1 MKMESPG
8 SFTGAYYVSSVC
20 DLRDESLY
28 IGRGSHWQP
37 PQKGMQHQ
45 SVMHGHQSWQHQQRI
60 KSFHQPN
67 WSADNVTEPTLDAS
81 AAAKPLT
88 YDTARPPPSVV

>member
-37 PQKGMQHQ
+37 PQKRNAAPVSNAWA
-45 SVMHGHQSWQHQQRI
+45 SVMATPTAYQE
-60 KSFHQPN
+60 FP
-67 WSADNVTEPTLDAS
+67 SAKLE
-81 AAAKPLT
+81 
-88 YDTARPPPSVV
+88 R